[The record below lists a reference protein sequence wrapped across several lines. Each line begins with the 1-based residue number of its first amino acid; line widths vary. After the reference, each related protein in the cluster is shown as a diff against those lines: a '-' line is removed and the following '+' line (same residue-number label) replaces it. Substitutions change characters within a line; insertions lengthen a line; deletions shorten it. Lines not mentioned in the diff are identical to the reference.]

1 MLSILI
7 PVFEVDVRALVQ
19 ALQAQAE
26 ALEYP
31 VEICCFDDG
40 SAESIRT
47 LNRSIASLPGVL
59 YREMP
64 ENMGRS
70 KIRNALAAAAKHPY
84 LMFIDGDAAV
94 PDELFLRRYAEAARP
109 ELVLVGGT
117 AYHPTPPHDKRLMLR
132 WHYGRHR
139 EQRSAAERNRDP
151 LLGFS
156 TFNFMVP
163 ARVFARTPF
172 SEALHG
178 YGHEDTLFG
187 WELRQRG
194 IAIAHID
201 NPLYHLGLDSA
212 EVFLEKTRQ
221 GLKNLQKLETLA
233 PGINTR
239 LLQAVR
245 LLRRLGLT
253 LPVRLLLRRCRPW
266 MERQLQGSR
275 PSLRV
280 LDLYKLG
287 FALGSE

>member
-7 PVFEVDVRALVQ
+7 PVYEVDVCALVRS
-19 ALQAQAE
+19 LHAQGE
-26 ALEYP
+26 ELECD

-40 SAESIRT
+40 SSEAIRAS
-47 LNRSIASLPGVL
+47 NRTIVTLPGVKYHEL
-59 YREMP
+59 P
-64 ENMGRS
+64 ENLGRS

-84 LMFIDGDAAV
+84 LIFIDGDAAV
-94 PDELFLRRYAEAARP
+94 PDELFLRRYAEAAQP

-117 AYHPTPPHDKRLMLR
+117 AYFPEPPTDKQLMLR

-139 EQRSAAERNRDP
+139 EQRSAAARNQDP

-156 TFNFMVP
+156 TFNFLVP

-201 NPLYHLGLDSA
+201 NPLYHLGLDRTD
-212 EVFLEKTRQ
+212 VFLEKTRQ
-221 GLKNLQKLETLA
+221 GLKNLQQLVVLA
-233 PGINTR
+233 PGLDTR
-239 LLQAVR
+239 LLRMLRMLQRFGLVWLVR
-245 LLRRLGLT
+245 GLLRI
-253 LPVRLLLRRCRPW
+253 CRPW
-266 MERQLQGSR
+266 MERQLRSR
-275 PSLRV
+275 NPLLRV
-280 LDLYKLG
+280 FDAYKLS
-287 FALGSE
+287 FIV